1 MVRTKQVTRKTNQLD
16 GLVDHQSNLTP
27 KRKPQKTKSKK
38 INESGIGV
46 ELPKIKKPHRF
57 RPGTVAKRE
66 IKKYSN
72 SVEDLIAHEPF
83 QRLVREIA
91 SEIQISGQKQDP
103 WRFEKSAIHAFK
115 ATAQD
120 FLIRM
125 FEDANVY
132 AKHAKRQ
139 TVFKNDLRLFV
150 MNQPDL
156 KNYDSIKKE
165 RKLHRNKIINTPIKK
180 KIINNEEQQQQQ
192 KLPLNEE
199 KKEIPLKKVPNKI
212 ALKKKNKQLNSEPK
226 LVEDKV
232 LNVQNGS
239 HKKLL
244 MEKHLND
251 IKKTEESK
259 QMDIVDKE
267 VDGTIFK
274 FPF

>member
-1 MVRTKQVTRKTNQLD
+1 MVRTKQVVKKTNQLN
-16 GLVDHQSNLTP
+16 GLVDNQSDLTP

-38 INESGIGV
+38 SPIKKINESEIGIG
-46 ELPKIKKPHRF
+46 LPKIKKPHRF

-156 KNYDSIKKE
+156 KNYDSVKKE

-180 KIINNEEQQQQQ
+180 KVINNEEQQQQ
-192 KLPLNEE
+192 KLPVNEE
-199 KKEIPLKKVPNKI
+199 KKVPNKI
-212 ALKKKNKQLNSEPK
+212 QLKQKNKQLNDAPK

-232 LNVQNGS
+232 LNGQNGS

-251 IKKTEESK
+251 IKRTEESK
-259 QMDIVDKE
+259 QIDIVDKK
-267 VDGTIFK
+267 VDESNWK
-274 FPF
+274 FTF